1 MLGEFF
7 AARLDEVDDALVA
20 SGPHDRFPTIEANG
34 LSPVPI
40 ARLGELLDVGSY
52 DEVLEEVHSRPGPSG
67 EAVLVAVPAR
77 IRNALGEADD
87 LPQVARAWAS
97 TEELALS
104 GWHADATTSLLHRL
118 ALLAR
123 DAGSSGCELWYW
135 WSL

>member
-1 MLGEFF
+1 MRWWRE
-7 AARLDEVDDALVA
+7 
-20 SGPHDRFPTIEANG
+20 GPQDRFPSIEANG

-52 DEVLEEVHSRPGPSG
+52 SDVLHEVHSRPAPGG

-77 IRNALGEADD
+77 VRNALGEADD
-87 LPQVARAWAS
+87 LQRVARAWAS
-97 TEELALS
+97 TEELVLS

-123 DAGSSGCELWYW
+123 DAGATGRELWYW